1 MKIIDKIFEKEDG
14 KENKINLEN
23 NINNKIEE
31 KNKIDV
37 ELNNNIKTNHI
48 ENVEKQNQN
57 IKENEKTNMQ
67 RTKKFLNMTK
77 QKKIFQ
83 KFLSVS
89 VDTSCL
95 YSLDDD
101 MKILILN
108 PKITYNYPFNKKE
121 RELE

>member
-1 MKIIDKIFEKEDG
+1 M
-14 KENKINLEN
+14 
-23 NINNKIEE
+23 
-31 KNKIDV
+31 
-37 ELNNNIKTNHI
+37 
-48 ENVEKQNQN
+48 
-57 IKENEKTNMQ
+57 
-67 RTKKFLNMTK
+67 NMTK

-108 PKITYNYPFNKKE
+108 PKITYNYPYNKKE